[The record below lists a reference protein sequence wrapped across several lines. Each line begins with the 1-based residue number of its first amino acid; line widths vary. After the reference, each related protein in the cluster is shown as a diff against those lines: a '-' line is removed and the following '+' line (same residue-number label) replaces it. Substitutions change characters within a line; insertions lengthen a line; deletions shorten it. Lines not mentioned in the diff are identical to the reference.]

1 MGADASPEAGRKA
14 AGRLVGRT
22 ADGRGGGEKRSLSCR
37 VVSCEAA
44 SAAGRSL
51 WSLDPAEKACRD
63 QDQNPDPDPT
73 EVLLAGAVGSG
84 RARTRHDGGASATN
98 SAASG
103 RPGPKRL
110 ELAVPAACRIQ
121 AKRTGA
127 ATRTRSRLPCPPT
140 SPGSAARLGMF
151 SPPAGTTRD
160 AYYNHA
166 SVRRSPCHRPAP
178 GTRHLVLLASLA
190 LRSRQWQGH
199 ATASW
204 VGIGAPVHP
213 DRKPRMAA
221 TAIMG
226 RRTASAFV

>member
-14 AGRLVGRT
+14 ASRLVGRT
-22 ADGRGGGEKRSLSCR
+22 EGEAGRNEACR

-73 EVLLAGAVGSG
+73 EDVLLAGAVGSG
-84 RARTRHDGGASATN
+84 RARTRHDGGASTTN

-103 RPGPKRL
+103 RPAPKRL

-127 ATRTRSRLPCPPT
+127 ATRTRSRLP
-140 SPGSAARLGMF
+140 SS
-151 SPPAGTTRD
+151 
-160 AYYNHA
+160 H
-166 SVRRSPCHRPAP
+166 
-178 GTRHLVLLASLA
+178 
-190 LRSRQWQGH
+190 
-199 ATASW
+199 
-204 VGIGAPVHP
+204 
-213 DRKPRMAA
+213 
-221 TAIMG
+221 
-226 RRTASAFV
+226 